1 MPSSASLS
9 RPSSNS
15 RRKPCSARSR
25 PRSFTPVKHRSRK
38 DGWSAQIQCA
48 FLAHLYITGSVAAAA
63 RSVGRSRASAYNLR
77 AHAGAESFAQSWDAI
92 LAGPSTGS
100 PSKGGPMRRRRRKV
114 PDWRKLTHEELFWRA
129 EQGLLRPIIYR
140 GRMRSI
146 ARRPDNSALLRL
158 LTRLDR
164 AQKITCP
171 EPKTGGEPKFLK
183 PMVQCVRHSVER
195 PDKAITP

>member
-25 PRSFTPVKHRSRK
+25 PRSFTPVKLRSRK

-77 AHAGAESFAQSWDAI
+77 ARAGAESFAQSWDAI
-92 LAGPSTGS
+92 LAGSSTGG
-100 PSKGGPMRRRRRKV
+100 PSKGGSMRRRRRQV

-146 ARRPDNSALLRL
+146 ARKPDNSALF
-158 LTRLDR
+158 
-164 AQKITCP
+164 AA
-171 EPKTGGEPKFLK
+171 
-183 PMVQCVRHSVER
+183 VN
-195 PDKAITP
+195 AIGSGAKNHLP